1 LRRGNPGNVKVVAV
15 VTAAVAAPA
24 ARYDRAVRY
33 RVYSDRAEAG
43 RLLGTVVRERIGA
56 AAPNI
61 VLGLPRGGV
70 PVAAEVA
77 RALDAPLDVLVVRK
91 VGVPEQ
97 PELAMGAVGPGGVIV
112 RNEDLLKLLQHA
124 AREFERVAQRERV
137 EVERRE
143 HAYRGDRPPLSLAGR
158 TAILVDDGIA
168 TGATMRAGVAAARAL
183 GAAWVVVATPV
194 AASEATA
201 LLEAEADEV
210 ICLQVPPDFRAVG
223 AWYEDFPQLDDDEV
237 RALLGAA

>member
-1 LRRGNPGNVKVVAV
+1 VRG
-15 VTAAVAAPA
+15 
-24 ARYDRAVRY
+24 

-43 RLLGTVVRERIGA
+43 RLLGVAVRERLA
-56 AAPNI
+56 AASRAI

-77 RALDAPLDVLVVRK
+77 RALGAPLDVLVVRK

-112 RNEDLLKLLQHA
+112 RNEELLELLPNA
-124 AREFERVAQRERV
+124 AREFQRVAQRERA

-143 HAYRGDRPPLSLAGR
+143 RAYRGGRPPLAIAGR
-158 TAILVDDGIA
+158 TAILVDDGVA
-168 TGATMRAGVAAARAL
+168 TGATMRAGVAATRAL
-183 GAAWVVVATPV
+183 GAARVVVATPV
-194 AASEATA
+194 AASDACA

-210 ICLQVPPDFRAVG
+210 VCLQVPPDFHAVG
-223 AWYEDFPQLDDDEV
+223 AWYEEFPQLDDDEV
-237 RALLGAA
+237 RALLGTD